1 MATTQPDPELL
12 NEYKSRVIP
21 ALREKHG
28 YQNVHQIPKI
38 QKVVVNSCVG
48 AASDSKEALEIART
62 EIGMITGQ
70 KPVTTISKKSIANFK
85 LREGQAIGAK
95 VTLRGRIMYEFLE
108 RLIKMSLPRIRDF
121 RGVSTK
127 AFDGNGNYTLGVS
140 DQSIFPEIEL
150 DKIKRNIGFDITIVT
165 TARTNEEAKSLLSE
179 LGMPFSDKAKKPPVR
194 KTEEQQE
201 ETADEAAA

>member
-1 MATTQPDPELL
+1 MATQLNPELL
-12 NEYKSRVIP
+12 DEYKNRVVP

-28 YQNVHQIPKI
+28 YKNIHEIPKVT
-38 QKVVVNSCVG
+38 KVVVNSSIG
-48 AASDSKEALEIART
+48 AGSDSKEALEVAKSEIA
-62 EIGMITGQ
+62 MITGQ
-70 KPVTTISKKSIANFK
+70 RPIATLSKKSIANFK
-85 LREGQAIGAK
+85 LRKGQAIGAK
-95 VTLRGRIMYEFLE
+95 VTLRGRIMYEILE

-150 DKIKRNIGFDITIVT
+150 DRIKRNIGFDITIVT
-165 TARTNEEAKSLLSE
+165 TARSNDEAKSLLSE
-179 LGMPFSDKAKKPPVR
+179 LGMPFADKAKKPAVR

-201 ETADEAAA
+201 GAAGAPA

>member
-1 MATTQPDPELL
+1 MATQLNPELL
-12 NEYKSRVIP
+12 DEYKSRVVP

-28 YQNVHQIPKI
+28 YKNIHEIPKVT
-38 QKVVVNSCVG
+38 KVVVNSSIG
-48 AASDSKEALEIART
+48 AGSDSKEALEVAKSEIA
-62 EIGMITGQ
+62 MITGQ
-70 KPVTTISKKSIANFK
+70 RPIATLAKKSIANFK
-85 LREGQAIGAK
+85 LRKGQAIGAK

-165 TARTNEEAKSLLSE
+165 TARSNDEAKSLLSE
-179 LGMPFSDKAKKPPVR
+179 LGMPFADKAKKPAVR

-201 ETADEAAA
+201 EAAGASA